1 MNLQE
6 LIDQAK
12 LALGSSK
19 SIAVAQAWK
28 ILQLAVAS
36 VIQEVE
42 ISGDNMPGPA
52 KKELALQLVS
62 NFYDNVFNI
71 ITIPFVPPFLQSLLQ
86 KYLKVFLMS
95 LVGASIDAL
104 VSTFRNTGVFVD
116 KSIKSSNVFEVNPK
130 VIS

>member
-1 MNLQE
+1 MDIKE

-12 LALGSSK
+12 LSLGSTK
-19 SIAVAQAWK
+19 SVAVAQAWK

-42 ISGDNMPGPA
+42 ISGDNMPGAA

-62 NFYDNVFNI
+62 NFYDSVFNI

-95 LVGASIDAL
+95 LVGATIDAL
-104 VSTFRNTGVFVD
+104 VTTFRNTGVFVD
-116 KSIKSSNVFEVNPK
+116 TSIKLTNIFETKPK
-130 VIS
+130 TI

>member
-52 KKELALQLVS
+52 KKALALQLVS